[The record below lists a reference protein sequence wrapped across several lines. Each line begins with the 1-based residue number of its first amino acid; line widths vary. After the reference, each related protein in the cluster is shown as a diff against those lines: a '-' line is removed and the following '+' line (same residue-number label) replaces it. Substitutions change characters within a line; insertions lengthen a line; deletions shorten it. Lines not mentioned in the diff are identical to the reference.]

1 MGRIVITCYR
11 PKPSK
16 EEKLLQLSL
25 SHYDRLNEQGLVT
38 DRAPILMKAK
48 DGSVIEVFEWKS
60 KTAIEE
66 AHSNEEVQKMWAEY
80 DEACDFEK
88 PVNIKEFQEVFSEF
102 EPINK
107 P

>member
-11 PKPSK
+11 PKPGK

-25 SHYDRLNEQGLVT
+25 NHYDQLNEQGLVT

-60 KTAIEE
+60 KAAIEK
-66 AHSNEEVQKMWAEY
+66 AHTNVVIQKMWAEY
-80 DEACDFEK
+80 AEACDFER
-88 PVNIKEFQEVFSEF
+88 PVNINEFQEVFSEF
-102 EPINK
+102 EPINE